1 MQDESKQG
9 AIIFLSVG
17 ELLVYRNIIGQ
28 LILAQS
34 YASISPKVRQV
45 LPSNLTELS
54 KSDKLQQQTG
64 VILHLTRNT
73 IVRTS
78 STDACAYEPTIV
90 SIFSGCGGLDL
101 GFHQEGYRTIWA
113 NDFANWAVES
123 FRTNLGD
130 VIHLKDITKI
140 DPYNDSSI
148 PDCDLV
154 LGGFP
159 CQDFSIIWKQPG
171 LNGTRGGLFRHFAEF
186 IDAKRPKAF
195 VAENVKGL
203 LTANGGRAIDTIVK
217 DFESIAPGYV
227 VKPHLYN
234 FAEYGVPQF
243 RERVLFVGVRIDTG
257 FNFIHPLPTHGP
269 NAGRPYFT
277 AGEALVG
284 VESVPYNNELINIK
298 EKTRQM
304 LELIPEGGNFTDI
317 PKDSALYVKGMISHV
332 YRRIK
337 LDEPAKTIIAAGGG
351 GTWGYH
357 YPEPRALTNR
367 ERARLQSFPDDFV
380 FKGSVTEVRRQIGNA
395 VPPAGVHLVARRLKP
410 LFTGDY
416 TPVDLHIEYEM
427 MKLMPVKARLEYVT
441 NQMN

>member
-1 MQDESKQG
+1 MIEEKKP
-9 AIIFLSVG
+9 
-17 ELLVYRNIIGQ
+17 Y
-28 LILAQS
+28 
-34 YASISPKVRQV
+34 SPKV
-45 LPSNLTELS
+45 
-54 KSDKLQQQTG
+54 
-64 VILHLTRNT
+64 
-73 IVRTS
+73 
-78 STDACAYEPTIV
+78 V

-101 GFHQEGYRTIWA
+101 GFHMEGYDTVWA
-113 NDFANWAVES
+113 NDFAEWAVRS
-123 FRTNLGD
+123 YAANFGD
-130 VIHLKDITKI
+130 VIKYGDITQI
-140 DPYNDSSI
+140 DPYNDKSI

-186 IDAKRPKAF
+186 VDAKKPKAF

-203 LTANGGRAIDTIVK
+203 LTANKGKAMDTIVK

-257 FNFIHPLPTHGP
+257 FNFVHPKPSHGP
-269 NAGRPYFT
+269 NGELPYVT
-277 AGEALVG
+277 AGEALIG
-284 VESVPYNNELINIK
+284 VEKVPTNNEHINIK
-298 EKTRQM
+298 DKTKQL

-317 PKDSALYVKGMISHV
+317 PKEHPLYVKGMISHV

-357 YPEPRALTNR
+357 YPEPRPLTNR

-380 FKGSVTEVRRQIGNA
+380 FEGSVAEVRRQIGNA
-395 VPPAGVHLVARRLKP
+395 VPPAGVRLLARRLKP
-410 LFTGDY
+410 LFSDSY
-416 TPVDLHIEYEM
+416 EKVDLLPEYEK
-427 MKLMPVKARLEYVT
+427 MKEMTVKERLDYVT
-441 NQMN
+441 SQMD